1 MQGKVY
7 NERDILR
14 DVLGSEYPF
23 YFKTKEEFQ
32 NKLQNLPETFDYKLR
47 DFKSE
52 FQTNLINAM
61 LQSRNHTKFHDQ
73 EGIFGGPWL
82 YFMSQGLTYKKDL
95 LYQTHKSLVDGQG
108 SNSWET
114 IRRWVKQWGVKDDP
128 NSRYTKLH
136 IPDDAHEAVRDRPS
150 PAHILGTSMTRSPP
164 PASGPRGHNLKNWPD
179 PLQGR

>member
-1 MQGKVY
+1 
-7 NERDILR
+7 
-14 DVLGSEYPF
+14 
-23 YFKTKEEFQ
+23 
-32 NKLQNLPETFDYKLR
+32 
-47 DFKSE
+47 
-52 FQTNLINAM
+52 M

-73 EGIFGGPWL
+73 EGMFGGPWL

-136 IPDDAHEAVRDRPS
+136 IPDDAHEAHRR
-150 PAHILGTSMTRSPP
+150 L
-164 PASGPRGHNLKNWPD
+164 NEYLKD
-179 PLQGR
+179 DTHQVPLSQFKDGLKEHFEFHRQLKKTKKQSDLTAFMS